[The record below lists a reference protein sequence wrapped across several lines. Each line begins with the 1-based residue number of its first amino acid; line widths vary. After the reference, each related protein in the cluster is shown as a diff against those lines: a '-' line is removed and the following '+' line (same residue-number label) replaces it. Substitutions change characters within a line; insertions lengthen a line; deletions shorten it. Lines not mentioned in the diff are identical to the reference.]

1 VEGEVPVLSAERMAE
16 LRELGRALGRD
27 VLRELAES
35 FRSQTCMEGI
45 RSGLAQ
51 GDLPLVGREAHT
63 LKGSSAALGAM
74 RLADLCAKLEHQPPE
89 TAEGYLPRV
98 AAIEEEYR
106 RVLEGLTAAS
116 GGMG

>member
-1 VEGEVPVLSAERMAE
+1 MTE

-35 FRSQTCMEGI
+35 FRSQTCLEGI

-51 GDLPLVGREAHT
+51 GDLPLVEREAHT

-89 TAEGYLPRV
+89 TPEGYLPRV

-116 GGMG
+116 GGAG